1 MEKNNRFET
10 FCFLLGCVLILQL
23 MYFINNQFETNVMQS
38 MLHERM
44 SNMEANNQQQ
54 DKDISNLK
62 TDAVEDKQ
70 EISKLRG
77 RVALLEGS
85 TYANIPKEEVVGRQ
99 ERPAR
104 LLPARY
110 L

>member
-1 MEKNNRFET
+1 MEKTHLET
-10 FCFLLGCVLILQL
+10 FCFLLGCVLLLQL
-23 MYFINNQFETNVMQS
+23 VYSINNKFEANVMQS

-54 DKDISNLK
+54 DKEISNLK

-70 EISKLRG
+70 EISKLRE
-77 RVALLEGS
+77 RVARLEGS
-85 TYANIPKEEVVGRQ
+85 THANIPKEEVVGRQ

-104 LLPARY
+104 LLPVSY

>member
-1 MEKNNRFET
+1 MEKHRLET
-10 FCFLLGCVLILQL
+10 FCFLLCCILLLQL
-23 MYFINNQFETNVMQS
+23 MYSINNKFETNVMQS

-44 SNMEANNQQQ
+44 SNMEAKNQKQ
-54 DKDISNLK
+54 DKEISNSK

-104 LLPARY
+104 LLPAKI

>member
-1 MEKNNRFET
+1 MEKHRLET
-10 FCFLLGCVLILQL
+10 FCFLLGCVFLLQL
-23 MYFINNQFETNVMQS
+23 VYTINSKFETNVIQS

-44 SNMEANNQQQ
+44 SNMEANNQKQ
-54 DKDISNLK
+54 DKEISNLK

-77 RVALLEGS
+77 RVALLEES